1 MKLFSYIYNPLALIE
16 RLALIHHFWDAVGS
30 IGGSLISGLFNRN
43 SAKGQMAFQERM
55 SNTAYQRS
63 MKDLQKAGLNPM
75 LAYSQGGASS
85 PGGAMATME
94 SPGNLALQRQQVAIA
109 RASAHSAKEDARIR
123 TNDRKLSDEFT
134 KGAMATKAE
143 QFRGGAS
150 GYTGTVGSI
159 ISGGVAGRI
168 ASHSAKRSAKKIG
181 FGQP

>member
-75 LAYSQGGASS
+75 LAYSQGGGLLPWRSN
-85 PGGAMATME
+85 
-94 SPGNLALQRQQVAIA
+94 GNNGKPWQ
-109 RASAHSAKEDARIR
+109 
-123 TNDRKLSDEFT
+123 LSI
-134 KGAMATKAE
+134 TKATSSN
-143 QFRGGAS
+143 R
-150 GYTGTVGSI
+150 
-159 ISGGVAGRI
+159 
-168 ASHSAKRSAKKIG
+168 
-181 FGQP
+181 